1 MTPKTSVLSKSAGS
15 MALKI
20 TIVIAAAIGGAG
32 LVASNVFASLSAT
45 ATNTSGGTVTT
56 GTLKLE
62 YLAAGSSLAFSS
74 PISALGPGDTVN
86 RYIDLSVTGNL
97 DGESATVQI
106 STSDSNTL
114 VNDSLKGLQISI
126 SACSVAWTQ
135 TGAGTCSG
143 TTTSVL
149 TSTPVV
155 TLKASA
161 TSIVLPSTLAAGVN
175 RLRLTTNLPAGS
187 ENTINGVL
195 PVGTVQGLTASLTWA
210 FVIQER
216 AVTNT
221 SS

>member
-1 MTPKTSVLSKSAGS
+1 MNPKTSVLSKSAGS
-15 MALKI
+15 KAIKI
-20 TIVIAAAIGGAG
+20 IIVVAAAIGGAG
-32 LVASNVFASLSAT
+32 MVSSNVFAALTAT
-45 ATNTSGGTVTT
+45 ATNTSGGSVTT

-62 YLAAGSSLAFSS
+62 YLAAGSSVAFSS

-114 VNDSLKGLQISI
+114 VNDAVKGLQISI
-126 SACSVAWTQ
+126 TACSVAWTQ
-135 TGAGTCSG
+135 VGAGTCSG
-143 TTTSVL
+143 TSTTVL
-149 TSTPVV
+149 TSTSVV

-175 RLRLTTNLPAGS
+175 RLRLTTNLPTTS
-187 ENTINGVL
+187 ENTVNGVL

-216 AVTNT
+216 TATNT